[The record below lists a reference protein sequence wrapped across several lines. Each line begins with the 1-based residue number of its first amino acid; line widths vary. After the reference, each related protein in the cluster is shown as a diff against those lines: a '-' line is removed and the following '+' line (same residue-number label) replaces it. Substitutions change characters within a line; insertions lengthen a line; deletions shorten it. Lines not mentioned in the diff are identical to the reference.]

1 MKISTN
7 TLRIIAGKWRSRKL
21 TFPDAE
27 GLRPTADR
35 VRETLF
41 NWLQNHIAQESC
53 LDLFAGS
60 GACGIEALSRDAS
73 HVTFIDNSAAALAAI
88 RSNLQ
93 ILGAINNNF
102 TLHRQDALSWLDSVS
117 LDSAA
122 GSARDSAPGSAKG
135 QQYGIAFV
143 DPPFAANLLES
154 ACQKLE
160 DSQVLK
166 PQALIYVE
174 SGTGLARVKLPKNWL
189 VLKSKQAGAV
199 SFCLCQRR
207 PEGVGRIEHDADG
220 SIE

>member
-1 MKISTN
+1 MKTSTN

-60 GACGIEALSRDAS
+60 GACGIEALSRDAG
-73 HVTFIDNSAAALAAI
+73 HLTFIDNSAAALAAI

-93 ILGAINNNF
+93 ILGAEQHTF
-102 TLHRQDALSWLDSVS
+102 TVYRQDALSWLEAAS
-117 LDSAA
+117 LDSA
-122 GSARDSAPGSAKG
+122 KN
-135 QQYGIAFV
+135 QHYGIVFV
-143 DPPFAANLLES
+143 DPPFAAKLLES

-160 DSQVLK
+160 DSNILK

-189 VLKSKQAGAV
+189 VLKSRQAGAV

-207 PEGVGRIEHDADG
+207 SESDDCTENDVAGNIE
-220 SIE
+220 

>member
-1 MKISTN
+1 MKTSTN

-41 NWLQNHIAQESC
+41 NWLQNSISRESC

-73 HVTFIDNSAAALAAI
+73 HVTFVDSSAAALAAI
-88 RSNLQ
+88 RSNLEL
-93 ILGAINNNF
+93 LGGESNF
-102 TLHRQDALSWLDSVS
+102 SVHRQDALSWLN
-117 LDSAA
+117 ATA
-122 GSARDSAPGSAKG
+122 GSTPGSAPDSPKR

-154 ACQKLE
+154 VCQKLE
-160 DSQVLK
+160 DSGLLK

-189 VLKSKQAGAV
+189 IIKSKHAGAV

-207 PEGVGRIEHDADG
+207 PE
-220 SIE
+220 SLT

>member
-1 MKISTN
+1 MKTSSN

-41 NWLQNHIAQESC
+41 NWLQNSMAQESC

-93 ILGAINNNF
+93 LLGAAQNTF
-102 TLHRQDALSWLDSVS
+102 TLHRQDALSWLDSAWGS
-117 LDSAA
+117 NQDPAQGLAKGLDQ
-122 GSARDSAPGSAKG
+122 GSAQGSKKG
-135 QQYGIAFV
+135 QHYGIAFV

-160 DSQVLK
+160 DSQLLK
-166 PQALIYVE
+166 AQALIYVE

-207 PEGVGRIEHDADG
+207 AESLAD
-220 SIE
+220 S

>member
-1 MKISTN
+1 MDRAAGQKYFMKTSTN

-41 NWLQNHIAQESC
+41 NWLQNYISQESC

-60 GACGIEALSRDAS
+60 GACGIEALSRDAR
-73 HVTFIDNSAAALAAI
+73 HVTFIDSSAAALAAI
-88 RSNLQ
+88 RSNLEM
-93 ILGAINNNF
+93 LGADN
-102 TLHRQDALSWLDSVS
+102 TTVHRQDALNWLQ
-117 LDSAA
+117 SAA
-122 GSARDSAPGSAKG
+122 RDPALAER
-135 QQYGIAFV
+135 YGIAFV
-143 DPPFAANLLES
+143 DPPFAAGLLES
-154 ACQKLE
+154 ACQQLE

-174 SGTGLARVKLPKNWL
+174 SGTGLARVKLPKNWQ
-189 VLKSKQAGAV
+189 VLKSSQAGAV

-207 PEGVGRIEHDADG
+207 TLNAVTETDPDIEAG
-220 SIE
+220 AG

>member
-1 MKISTN
+1 MKTSTN

-21 TFPDAE
+21 SFPDAQ

-41 NWLQNHIAQESC
+41 NWLQNYIAQESC

-60 GACGIEALSRDAS
+60 GACGMEALSRDAS

-93 ILGAINNNF
+93 ILGAGKNTF
-102 TLHRQDALSWLDSVS
+102 TLHRQDALSWLDSAS
-117 LDSAA
+117 LDAAA
-122 GSARDSAPGSAKG
+122 GSAKK
-135 QQYGIAFV
+135 QHYGIAFV
-143 DPPFAANLLES
+143 DPPFAAELLEP

-160 DSQVLK
+160 DSDVLK

-174 SGTGLARVKLPKNWL
+174 SGTSLARVRLPANWL
-189 VLKSKQAGAV
+189 MLKTKQAGAV
-199 SFCLCQRR
+199 SFCLYQRR
-207 PEGVGRIEHDADG
+207 SRTD
-220 SIE
+220 